1 MPGDCE
7 NFIIVVDHKRA
18 HDRALFVDDL
28 DTDHTHTASALG
40 RVLVDGRALA
50 ESLLGD
56 VQERGAISG
65 DVAGDEFVA
74 GFLEL
79 QADDTSCV
87 SAHLANLA
95 LFEPNRLAEPARKQ
109 DVEDT
114 VGGDDLD
121 EFVIVVE
128 FDGDEPGLQ

>member
-1 MPGDCE
+1 MAGDRE
-7 NFIIVVDHKRA
+7 NFIIVVDHERA
-18 HDRALFVDDL
+18 HDRALLVDDL
-28 DTDHTHTASALG
+28 DTDHAHTAPALG

-74 GFLEL
+74 CLLEL
-79 QADDTSCV
+79 QTDDTSCV
-87 SAHLANLA
+87 SAHLTNLA
-95 LFEPNRLAEPARKQ
+95 LFEPDRLAEPAREQ

-121 EFVIVVE
+121 ELVIVVE
-128 FDGDEPGLQ
+128 LDGDEPSLQ

>member
-1 MPGDCE
+1 MAGDRE
-7 NFIIVVDHKRA
+7 NFIIVVDHERA
-18 HDRALFVDDL
+18 HDRALLVDDL
-28 DTDHTHTASALG
+28 DTDHTHTAPALG
-40 RVLVDGRALA
+40 WVLVDRRALA

-56 VQERGAISG
+56 VQECGAISC

-74 GFLEL
+74 CLLEL

-87 SAHLANLA
+87 SAHLTNLA
-95 LFEPNRLAEPARKQ
+95 LLEPDRLAEPAREQ

-128 FDGDEPGLQ
+128 LDGDEPGLQ